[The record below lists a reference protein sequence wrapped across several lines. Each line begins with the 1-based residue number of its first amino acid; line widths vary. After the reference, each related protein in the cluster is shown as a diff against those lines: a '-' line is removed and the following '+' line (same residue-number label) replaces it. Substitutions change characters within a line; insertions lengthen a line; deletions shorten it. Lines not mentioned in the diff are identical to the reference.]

1 MPSGEPAAAMIAAS
15 PLLLAPGERVRSYGL
30 RVPPCSGFQ
39 LSPPVPPGGQLDLP
53 SRIAPAERMRAITVA
68 SLSGTLSFSL
78 RRPAVVATPAVS
90 KMSLAVNGTPCS
102 GGGSKPR
109 LARWR
114 SAAFACRM
122 ALSLVTQT
130 IALRRGLTAPM
141 CSRCAR
147 TTSSEESRPS
157 RMARA
162 SQLAGAPTGSRIAL
176 DHDGCAVHCRRL
188 RPCLQASRRGRG
200 NLSRPAPAP
209 GSDSCLIKPHG
220 KADFPTRP

>member
-1 MPSGEPAAAMIAAS
+1 MLPPESLPMPSGEPAAAMMAAS

-68 SLSGTLSFSL
+68 SLSGTLSLSL

-109 LARWR
+109 LAR
-114 SAAFACRM
+114 
-122 ALSLVTQT
+122 
-130 IALRRGLTAPM
+130 
-141 CSRCAR
+141 
-147 TTSSEESRPS
+147 
-157 RMARA
+157 
-162 SQLAGAPTGSRIAL
+162 
-176 DHDGCAVHCRRL
+176 
-188 RPCLQASRRGRG
+188 
-200 NLSRPAPAP
+200 
-209 GSDSCLIKPHG
+209 
-220 KADFPTRP
+220 